1 MHLTHV
7 TNAIIINTEE
17 NLKYHMEIV
26 KNIKKESWN
35 KMELVQDVNILS
47 LKEKFTK
54 KQKWNKLIK

>member
-26 KNIKKESWN
+26 KNIKKES
-35 KMELVQDVNILS
+35 
-47 LKEKFTK
+47 
-54 KQKWNKLIK
+54 